1 MKLLAIDY
9 GEARTGFAVC
19 DPEEIIAS
27 PLCVIGEKNF
37 AKLIDK
43 IAVIISENAVEGI
56 VVGDP
61 VNMNGT
67 KGEKSAKCAK
77 LAQKLREKTSVPV
90 EMWDERLTTV
100 SAIGIMNE
108 NNRRGNRRRE
118 TIDAVAAAVIL
129 EAYMAYRR
137 NKIGRS

>member
-1 MKLLAIDY
+1 MKLLSIDY

-19 DPEEIIAS
+19 DSGEVIAS
-27 PLCVIGEKNF
+27 PLCVVHEKSF

-43 IAVIISENAVEGI
+43 ITAIIGENAVEGV

-67 KGEKSAKCAK
+67 KGEKSAKCAL
-77 LAQKLREKTSVPV
+77 LARKLREKLTIPV

-100 SAIGIMNE
+100 TAVGIMNE
-108 NNRRGNRRRE
+108 NNRRGKRRRE

-129 EAYMAYRR
+129 EAYMAYRK
-137 NKIGRS
+137 NKGIK